1 MNNIVNI
8 SGYKF
13 VALPESELEPMRED
27 ILPKAV
33 DLGIEGTIILS
44 PEGINIQLAGTK
56 EAVDRYTAILRSYD
70 YFSDVWLKESLS
82 GYIPFEKMRV
92 KIKKYIIP
100 VGSDDIDPEHE
111 PAPFLSPEQ
120 FKKWYEEGREMI
132 ILDTRKPMEIEYG
145 KFENAIDLNLNHFR
159 GFNEAV
165 DQLLEKYKDKPIV
178 TYCTGGVRCEKAA
191 PLMLKKGFKEVYQL
205 EGGIINYFERVGGD
219 HWEGSCY
226 VFDER
231 VAVDPNL
238 DIAQII
244 K

>member
-1 MNNIVNI
+1 
-8 SGYKF
+8 
-13 VALPESELEPMRED
+13 
-27 ILPKAV
+27 
-33 DLGIEGTIILS
+33 
-44 PEGINIQLAGTK
+44 
-56 EAVDRYTAILRSYD
+56 
-70 YFSDVWLKESLS
+70 
-82 GYIPFEKMRV
+82 
-92 KIKKYIIP
+92 
-100 VGSDDIDPEHE
+100 
-111 PAPFLSPEQ
+111 
-120 FKKWYEEGREMI
+120 MI